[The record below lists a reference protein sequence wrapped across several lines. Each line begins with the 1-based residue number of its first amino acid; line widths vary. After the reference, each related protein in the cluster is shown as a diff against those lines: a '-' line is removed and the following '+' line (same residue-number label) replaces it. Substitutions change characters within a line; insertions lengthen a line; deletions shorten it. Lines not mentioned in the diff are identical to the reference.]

1 MEISGQGARSREP
14 FAPFV
19 PAIDAASE
27 PAPFDEQAQARAA
40 EEAARPEPPGAEDVV
55 LATTAQDYC
64 ADLSQEARQH
74 FLGAPPSRV
83 PIQHPLARFLPLNAQ
98 GKPCLGQYRIVQQAS
113 MHTKPISMI
122 EFNMVNLMQGT
133 RVGARVRQPPST
145 HEVKLRQCVCQR
157 KHYRKPD
164 AALRHGRSDQAHAG
178 L

>member
-1 MEISGQGARSREP
+1 METADDSMEISGQGARSREP

-55 LATTAQDYC
+55 LAGAAQDYC

-83 PIQHPLARFLPLNAQ
+83 PTQHPLARFLPLNAQ

-133 RVGARVRQPPST
+133 RVGARVRQPPSA
-145 HEVKLRQCVCQR
+145 HEL
-157 KHYRKPD
+157 
-164 AALRHGRSDQAHAG
+164 A
-178 L
+178 